1 MELRHLDAL
10 VAIDDHRS
18 FTAAADA
25 LHTVQ
30 SNVSDMIRQ
39 LEAEL
44 GVALLV
50 RGRRGAEPTEFGAVV
65 LERARRVHAEL
76 AAMQQDVQMLLGL
89 EVGHATLGVV
99 GTVSRWLVP
108 ELVASVRRVAPS
120 VRLRVNEGAS
130 ERLAAEVAER
140 EIAQAVITEPVTDA
154 RLVVEH
160 LLDEDI
166 VGLVP
171 IDLDLGVEAPVPLA
185 AIAALPLILPPV
197 GNPLRD
203 EVEIAARDQAVQL
216 DVAVEIE
223 GVRLIADLVAAGAGV
238 SMIPETA
245 VPPDGTLL
253 RAVAIA
259 HMPPRR
265 LALVT
270 ARGTQLSM
278 ADRAVRDALVRI
290 LRAGPRSGSLP
301 ERTASR

>member
-44 GVALLV
+44 GVTLLV

-65 LERARRVHAEL
+65 LDRARRVHGEL
-76 AAMQQDVQMLLGL
+76 AAMHQDISMLLGL
-89 EVGHATLGVV
+89 EVGHASLGVV
-99 GTVSRWLVP
+99 GTVSRWIVP
-108 ELVASVRRVAPS
+108 ELVAQVRRAAPS

-140 EIAQAVITEPVTDA
+140 EIAQAVLTEPVTDP

-160 LLDEDI
+160 LFDEDI

-171 IDLDLGVEAPVPLA
+171 IDFELGTEPPVALSVLA
-185 AIAALPLILPPV
+185 ELPLILPPL

-203 EVEIAARDQAVQL
+203 EVEIAARDQAVSL
-216 DVAVEIE
+216 RVAVEVE

-245 VPPDGTLL
+245 VPSDATTL
-253 RAVAIA
+253 RAVPIA
-259 HMPPRR
+259 DMPPRR

-278 ADRAVRDALVRI
+278 ADRAVHDAVVRI
-290 LRAGPRSGSLP
+290 VRAGPHP
-301 ERTASR
+301 TPDQ